1 MANNG
6 KEAVEMF
13 SKSKYDI
20 VLLDIQMPI
29 MDGYK
34 AARKLRELEQVNNIK
49 TPIIA
54 MTANAMDGDKER
66 CLKEGMDEYISKPY
80 QMDYLIKRMEY
91 HLSDKNKQ

>member
-1 MANNG
+1 MAHNG
-6 KEAVEMF
+6 KEAIDLF

-20 VLLDIQMPI
+20 VLMDIQMPI

-34 AARKLRELEQVNNIK
+34 TARKIRELEASNNIH

-54 MTANAMDGDKER
+54 MTANAMNGDKEK

-80 QMDYLIKRMEY
+80 QMNYLIKRME
-91 HLSDKNKQ
+91 HQLSDH